1 MTFRT
6 ASLSILLV
14 SLVAPALRAAPA
26 PGEEPAKS
34 IDELKQDN
42 QRRIEAGYAGLP
54 VLTTR
59 PVTDVVAF
67 NYDHG
72 RLLVHTNLE
81 NTENPARVD
90 FKGMPGSAVIRIF
103 SPPNA
108 KSSPPKYFNLDYYDF
123 SRPDLI
129 DMHIQVLAGPATE
142 QVVQDFEYPDRTES
156 ISMQQSLGPP
166 GAESVWLRVQVVP
179 EVGGL
184 DKAMSIAMT
193 APSFEDLRRE
203 HAREVDRYVRPI
215 FHDLQQEAEVFR
227 PDPKV
232 AWQVLG
238 SEWKPDPQLLAKVDE
253 ILKRLRAAKFQD
265 REEATVELQQ
275 IGEPAAQVLTRMKRD
290 GWSEEQRTRV
300 DAFLGAYHPVKTD
313 EAVRL
318 GTDVD
323 FLLDCLYSDDATV
336 RQLASAQLARVTGKR
351 ISLDP
356 RLDEADR
363 AAAVANLRSKLAP
376 PPTTE
381 PSAPS
386 PGAAHNGAMP

>member
-1 MTFRT
+1 MICRT
-6 ASLSILLV
+6 AILSTLLLLGAGRSL
-14 SLVAPALRAAPA
+14 AAPA

-34 IDELKQDN
+34 LDELKQDN
-42 QRRIEAGYAGLP
+42 RRRIESGYAGLP

-67 NYDHG
+67 GYDHG
-72 RLLVHTNLE
+72 RLIVHTSVDNAD
-81 NTENPARVD
+81 NPALVD
-90 FKGMPGSAVIRIF
+90 FTGMPGSAVIRIF

-108 KSSPPKYFNLDYYDF
+108 KTAPPKYFNLDYYDF

-166 GAESVWLRVQVVP
+166 GAESVWLRVQIVP

-193 APSFEDLRRE
+193 AGSFEDLRRQ
-203 HAREVDRYVRPI
+203 HPHEVDRYVRPI

-238 SEWKPDPQLLAKVDE
+238 SDWKPDPQVVAKVDA
-253 ILKRLRAAKFQD
+253 ILARLRDAKFQD
-265 REEATVELQQ
+265 REEGSVELQQ
-275 IGEPAAQVLTRMKRD
+275 IGEPAAQVLSRMKRD

-323 FLLDCLYSDDATV
+323 FLLDCLYSDDATI
-336 RQLASAQLARVTGKR
+336 RQLAESRLARVTGKR
-351 ISLDP
+351 VSVNPHLS
-356 RLDEADR
+356 ESDR
-363 AAAVANLRSKLAP
+363 TAAVANLRAQLAP

-381 PSAPS
+381 PSPTP
-386 PGAAHNGAMP
+386 PGAPNGTMP